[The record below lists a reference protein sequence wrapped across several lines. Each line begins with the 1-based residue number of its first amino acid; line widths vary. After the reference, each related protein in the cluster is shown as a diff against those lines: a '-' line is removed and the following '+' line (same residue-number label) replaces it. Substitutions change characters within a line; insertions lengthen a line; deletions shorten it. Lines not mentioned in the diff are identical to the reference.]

1 MLSVSKTMHFVL
13 QIVLFCPVSIAQSC
27 SKGVKSRD
35 LKTQRCGWFS
45 GIQTYRLKQ
54 LHKIVASSIQCPED
68 DHTSTVNM
76 LTIMSKVRIEA
87 FMWVSHHELSKIL
100 SSM

>member
-1 MLSVSKTMHFVL
+1 M
-13 QIVLFCPVSIAQSC
+13 
-27 SKGVKSRD
+27 
-35 LKTQRCGWFS
+35 
-45 GIQTYRLKQ
+45 IQWYSYRLKQ

-87 FMWVSHHELSKIL
+87 FMWVSHQAFIQNIMKHVKSLNQAFGSQFHDKNPAKMMFRLIP
-100 SSM
+100 SIMCFNITY